1 MIQATQVLRDEHE
14 GILAMLAVVEAAAFR
29 VRDGKSV
36 PANLFTEAAGFFRN
50 FADKC
55 HHNKEEAQLF
65 PALVEH
71 GIPQDDG
78 PVGVMLVEHEQG
90 REFVRGLSA
99 AAERY
104 ASGDQTAAPA
114 LVGNALGY
122 VELLRAH
129 IAKENNV
136 LFVMA
141 DQVLSEQEQ
150 ASLNQAFDAIEKN
163 HMGPGVHERYH
174 AMIGEY
180 QSIAQQWDKVTA

>member
-1 MIQATQVLRDEHE
+1 MQATQVLRDEHE
-14 GILAMLAVVEAAAFR
+14 GILAMLAIVEAAAYR

-36 PANLFTEAAGFFRN
+36 PANLFTDAAGFFRN

-55 HHNKEEAQLF
+55 HHNKEEAELF

-71 GIPQDDG
+71 GIPQDGG
-78 PVGVMLVEHEQG
+78 PVGVMLAEHDQG
-90 REFVRGLSA
+90 RELIRAFSA

-104 ASGDQTAAPA
+104 ASGDQTAVPA
-114 LVGNALGY
+114 LVSNALAY

-136 LFVMA
+136 LFMMA
-141 DQVLSEQEQ
+141 DQVLSDQEQ
-150 ASLNQAFDAIEKN
+150 DKLYQAFDVIEKD

-180 QSIAQQWDKVTA
+180 QKIAQEWEKVAA